1 MSYGKRKRKIN
12 FSVRERIVPGS
23 VMGIIPFIS
32 DAVAHLVALYDT
44 EELVFFN
51 NEPFD
56 LDEIFSNNKLNNS
69 LLEVHT
75 IDLSFATLP
84 QYIDNHANNT
94 DLVDTMSRING
105 LRNLDIPL
113 INSTIPKEVSNT
125 PSESIESILQQETY
139 KEDKQTFYPPFS
151 KACLMKLLT
160 VES

>member
-1 MSYGKRKRKIN
+1 
-12 FSVRERIVPGS
+12 
-23 VMGIIPFIS
+23 
-32 DAVAHLVALYDT
+32 
-44 EELVFFN
+44 
-51 NEPFD
+51 
-56 LDEIFSNNKLNNS
+56 
-69 LLEVHT
+69 LLKEVYT
-75 IDLSFATLP
+75 VDLSFATLP

-113 INSTIPKEVSNT
+113 INSTIPREVSNT